1 MDTVSV
7 VLIGMVTA
15 GLGYLALVAFAGVHA
30 PHALSPS
37 PDPTTDRTEALARL
51 DALRSRDGADVAGP
65 CRTTLLEPEAAAL
78 ATIVYFHGFTNC
90 PNQFAP
96 TAGILRDR
104 GYRVLSIRHPRHGLS
119 DLLNR
124 ELKDLTAEELVA
136 ATDEAID
143 IAVGFGDEVCL
154 FGFSGGG
161 VLASWAAATRAGI
174 SRVAAAAPV
183 ASPKGVPIPL
193 ARLLVRFHGIV
204 PPVWIWWNPA
214 KKADLGESP
223 YVYPGFHLPAL
234 VPYLRLANLLADR
247 KVVASYPLE
256 RAALLFNPGD
266 FAVRRDAAV
275 RLMGRTFA
283 PATPHAVELSLDKG
297 LGWWHDFIDQDGP
310 HHATPEEVADVVLAA
325 LGLADETAGGKIVSQ
340 RPIG

>member
-1 MDTVSV
+1 MDPVWIV
-7 VLIGMVTA
+7 VTGLAAVV
-15 GLGYLALVAFAGVHA
+15 LGYLALVAFAGLHT
-30 PHALSPS
+30 PPALGSN
-37 PDPTTDRTEALARL
+37 PDPTRDRTSALARL
-51 DALRSRDGADVAGP
+51 EALRARDGADVAEP
-65 CRTTLLEPEAAAL
+65 CRTALLEPDGPAK
-78 ATIVYFHGFTNC
+78 ATIVYLHGFTNC

-96 TAGILRDR
+96 TAAILRDR
-104 GYRVLSIRHPRHGLS
+104 GYRILSVRHPRHGLS
-119 DLLNR
+119 DLLNH
-124 ELKDLTAEELVA
+124 ELKDITAEELVA
-136 ATDEAID
+136 TADEAID
-143 IAVGFGDEVCL
+143 IAVGFGDEVCV

-161 VLASWAAATRAGI
+161 VLACWAAATREGI
-174 SRVAAAAPV
+174 SRVAAASPV

-193 ARLLVRFHGIV
+193 ARLLVRFHSFV

-247 KVVASYPLE
+247 KVIAAYPLTS
-256 RAALLFNPGD
+256 AVLLFNPGD

-283 PATPHAVELSLDKG
+283 ETTPHAQELSLDKG

-310 HHATPEEVADVVLAA
+310 HHATPVQVADVVLSS
-325 LGLADETAGGKIVSQ
+325 LGLADETAGGMIVSA
-340 RPIG
+340 RPIR